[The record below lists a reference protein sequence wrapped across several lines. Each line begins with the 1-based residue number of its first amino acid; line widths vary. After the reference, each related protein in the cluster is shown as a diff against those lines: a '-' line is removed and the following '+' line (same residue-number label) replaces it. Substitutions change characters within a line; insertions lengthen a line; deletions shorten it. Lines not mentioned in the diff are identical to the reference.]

1 MLLAID
7 IGNTQITIGVFRGE
21 RLGGTWRHNTDIGHT
36 ADQYG
41 VFLSGILRS
50 ADIDPSEIDGV
61 IIASVV
67 PSVGEVFRALC
78 RKYLGLQPL
87 YVSAQMPGVPVLA
100 VDNPSEVGAD
110 IIANAVGG
118 FALYGGPLIVVDFG
132 TATSFDCISAS
143 GAYLGG
149 AFIPG
154 IETSMQALLQRA
166 ALLASAEMCLP
177 PQAIGTNTADCL
189 RSGYIYGFAGQTDG
203 ILTRLKAELQ
213 PQRVIAT
220 GGLASRI
227 APYCSHIDA
236 VDDNITLIGL
246 RLLYERAKQ

>member
-7 IGNTQITIGVFRGE
+7 IGNTQITIGIFRDSH
-21 RLGGTWRHNTDIGHT
+21 LCGTWRHKTDLGYT

-50 ADIDPSEIDGV
+50 ADIDASCIDGV

-67 PSVGEVFRALC
+67 PAVQEVFC
-78 RKYLGLQPL
+78 RLTGKYLGIEPIV
-87 YVSAQMPGVPVLA
+87 VSHELKGAPALLI
-100 VDNPSEVGAD
+100 DNPAEVGAD
-110 IIANAVGG
+110 IMANTVGG
-118 FALYGGPLIVVDFG
+118 FALYGGPLAVVDFG

-154 IETSMQALLQRA
+154 IETSMQALFHNA
-166 ALLASAEMCLP
+166 ALLASVELREP
-177 PQAIGTNTADCL
+177 KRAIGTNTADCL
-189 RSGYIYGFAGQTDG
+189 RSGYIYGFAGQVDG
-203 ILTRLKAELQ
+203 ILSKIKEELQ
-213 PQRVIAT
+213 PRQVIAT

-227 APYCSHIDA
+227 APYCRHIDR
-236 VDDNITLIGL
+236 VDENITLIGL
-246 RLLYERAKQ
+246 KMLYDKAR